1 MKKVV
6 SLLLILSLCFGI
18 CACSADIPSNSPDEI
33 HTSKATETTEI
44 PKIEATQN
52 STMLD
57 CTTEDVIIVKAVEM
71 AKLTALRTNRDFLEL
86 YTSYDDL
93 ITLAQSFSEA
103 EKNNPVEAFGFCFG
117 ETDMA
122 YLINNITA
130 RLGDRFIACT
140 NLLTHNTQINLPDP
154 LSEALAVCLKFSAEC
169 YILVTFNPVQ
179 ENVAYVQTYA
189 IFPEVAM
196 ELLNATYFD
205 VDSIGTDR
213 IAYACAVATD
223 VSCSYRS
230 NVAVAD
236 AKYYEQLAKSALY
249 RISIEQVREITEP
262 IRPYVEHFSNH
273 YTDVAKETYV
283 YQFSDK
289 AQQLVVDEYHLD
301 GIDNLQLREIAIRE
315 LLAGT
320 PERLASIYGVACANA
335 NAVIRAVAQ
344 PILLDGT
351 PNQQNFPVLVVF
363 VYNDGSACMVCIYGN
378 EYNFLQYTFASMPE
392 LPENWNEGDLETVGL
407 ERMN

>member
-1 MKKVV
+1 MKRA
-6 SLLLILSLCFGI
+6 LLLLLVLTLCCSI
-18 CACSADIPSNSPDEI
+18 CACSKDMSDSSLAEKN
-33 HTSKATETTEI
+33 TSKPIDNTQWHTIETTQSPTI
-44 PKIEATQN
+44 VN
-52 STMLD
+52 Y
-57 CTTEDVIIVKAVEM
+57 TTEDVIIAKAVEM

-93 ITLAQSFSEA
+93 ISLAQSFSEA
-103 EKNNPVEAFGFCFG
+103 EKKNPIEAFGFCLG

-122 YLINNITA
+122 YLINNTTA

-189 IFPEVAM
+189 IFPEVAT

-223 VSCSYRS
+223 VSCSCRS

-236 AKYYEQLAKSALY
+236 AKYYEQLAKSVLY
-249 RISIEQVREITEP
+249 RIPIEQVQEIPEP
-262 IRPYVEHFSNH
+262 IIPYVEHFSNH
-273 YTDVAKETYV
+273 CAAVAKETYV
-283 YQFSDK
+283 YHFSDK
-289 AQQLVVDEYHLD
+289 SQQLVVDEYHLD

-320 PERLASIYGVACANA
+320 PEHLASIYGVACANA

-363 VYNDGSACMVCIYGN
+363 VYSDGSACMVCIYGN

-392 LPENWNEGDLETVGL
+392 LPENWNEGHLKTVGL